1 MCKSFVT
8 DTLKTTLDAEGI
20 LDIISYNF
28 YPWGNAYYNTT
39 KCGTSSYDKQ
49 VGMTCWEQECG
60 GESPDA
66 DCFQGTVLCQHGD
79 DECKWNRY
87 EACAVHMN
95 KENTM
100 AFANFTYCLE
110 SARFQPNVKHC
121 ANYANIDAEKLED
134 CFNGE
139 MGDTANAEMAKATA
153 SLSPAHLG
161 TPWVLVDGV
170 VLNDP
175 STLLSSIC
183 SAYKGIKPAGCHQTG
198 ARARLIKPDRKTGL
212 DMKSLC

>member
-8 DTLKTTLDAEGI
+8 DTLHTTLEAEGI
-20 LDIISYNF
+20 LDIIDYNF
-28 YPWGNAYYNTT
+28 YPWGNAYFNTT

-49 VGMTCWEQECG
+49 VGMTCWEQQCG

-87 EACAVHMN
+87 EACAVHLN

-100 AFANFTYCLE
+100 TFVNFTYCIE
-110 SARFQPNVKHC
+110 SARFPNVKHC

-139 MGDTANAEMAKATA
+139 MGDIANAEMAKATTN
-153 SLSPAHLG
+153 LSPSHLG

-183 SAYKGIKPAGCHQTG
+183 SAYKGVKPASCHQTG
-198 ARARLIKPDRKTGL
+198 ARARLITPDRKTGI
-212 DMKSLC
+212 DMKNFC